1 MGLMAALL
9 VIVLLGLAWVS
20 ATRARP
26 EAQRPAAAPKR
37 TSGPSFSIYW
47 WLGAA
52 LVALVLLRFG
62 GAWLVAAG
70 GIVAAAVRALVPL
83 LRLLH
88 VVQAFRGATG
98 SGHAGPA
105 GAGAPPGASGAVP
118 PRAQRMTRKEALDVF
133 GLDDSA
139 TREDVQRE
147 YRRLMRKIHP
157 DLGGS
162 SYLAAK
168 INEAKDVLS

>member
-1 MGLMAALL
+1 
-9 VIVLLGLAWVS
+9 
-20 ATRARP
+20 
-26 EAQRPAAAPKR
+26 
-37 TSGPSFSIYW
+37 
-47 WLGAA
+47 
-52 LVALVLLRFG
+52 VLLRFG

-83 LRLLH
+83 MRLLH

-98 SGHAGPA
+98 SAHAGPA
-105 GAGAPPGASGAVP
+105 GAPPGGAGAMP
-118 PRAQRMTRKEALDVF
+118 PRSQRMTRKEALDVF

-168 INEAKDVLS
+168 INEAKDVLT

>member
-1 MGLMAALL
+1 MALMAALL

-20 ATRARP
+20 FKRARP
-26 EAQRPAAAPKR
+26 DAQRAASAPKR
-37 TSGPSFSIYW
+37 TSGPSLSPYW
-47 WLGAA
+47 WLGAV
-52 LVALVLLRFG
+52 LLALVLLRFG

-83 LRLLH
+83 MRLLH
-88 VVQAFRGATG
+88 VVHAFRGATG
-98 SGHAGPA
+98 SAHAGPA
-105 GAGAPPGASGAVP
+105 GAGAPPDGQGAPP
-118 PRAQRMTRKEALDVF
+118 PRSPRMTRREALDVF
-133 GLDDSA
+133 GLDESA
-139 TREDVQRE
+139 TQQDVQRE

-168 INEAKDVLS
+168 INEAKDVLT